1 MIRHMLDAR
10 HRSGVLSAVLAL
22 VFAAACGSTG
32 PTASPSAV
40 ASPSPSAASA
50 SPTLA
55 SASPS
60 PASATP
66 TSAPSASAAAAS
78 CSDVAAATPSSSP
91 GTAADDPNA
100 ALYGRIEVQ
109 VQQLRGLTATTPV
122 PRTVLSPAGLCALLK
137 SEMATQIPA
146 ELMAAT
152 DRLYR
157 QLGLLA
163 PAQSLETLTLDLLA
177 SQVVGLY
184 DNKTKQMYVVSSSGV
199 IGPEQQITYAHE
211 FDHALQDQAFVLKKV
226 VPEVT
231 DQGDR
236 TMARTMLVEGDATLL
251 MSLWAQ
257 GNLTADQLAQI
268 ASGGDPA
275 AQAALDAA
283 PPILKEPL
291 LADYTSGLTLALG
304 AWQNTRSFDGV
315 NALFRTPPDTTEQVM
330 HPEKLASREPAVAM
344 ALPAGFAGKLGKGW
358 KVTLQ
363 DTFGEFVLGVL
374 VRTGNASA
382 GTDPALGWGG
392 DRVALLEGPNGAR
405 AAIVDTT
412 WDTAKAAGDYFAAI
426 QALSDK
432 LNAAGFV
439 ATAVPLG
446 DKRVALVSANSND
459 TMRLVDS
466 VMHLAQ

>member
-1 MIRHMLDAR
+1 MLA
-10 HRSGVLSAVLAL
+10 AVLAL

-32 PTASPSAV
+32 PTASPSV
-40 ASPSPSAASA
+40 AATSSPSAATA
-50 SPTLA
+50 SPA
-55 SASPS
+55 
-60 PASATP
+60 PASTP
-66 TSAPSASAAAAS
+66 PAPAASVSGSPSASAAAAS
-78 CSDVAAATPSSSP
+78 CSDTTAATPSSSP
-91 GTAADDPNA
+91 APAADDPNA
-100 ALYGRIEVQ
+100 ALYARIEAQ
-109 VQQLRGLTATTPV
+109 VQQLRGLPATTPV
-122 PRTVLSPAGLCALLK
+122 PRNVLDPAGLCAFLK
-137 SEMATQIPA
+137 AAIATANPPA
-146 ELMAAT
+146 LVAAT
-152 DRLYR
+152 DRLYK
-157 QLGLLA
+157 QLGLLTKD
-163 PAQSLETLTLDLLA
+163 QSLAKLTLDLLA
-177 SQVVGLY
+177 AQVIGLY

-226 VPEVT
+226 VPEAT

-315 NALFRTPPDTTEQVM
+315 NALFRNPPDTTEQVM
-330 HPEKLASREPAVAM
+330 HPEKLASREPAVAVGF
-344 ALPAGFAGKLGKGW
+344 PAGFAAKLGKGW
-358 KVTLQ
+358 KITLQ
-363 DTFGEFVLGVL
+363 DTFGEFVLGIL
-374 VRTGNASA
+374 VRAGKADA
-382 GTDPALGWGG
+382 GTDPALSWGG
-392 DRVALLEGPNGAR
+392 DRVALLEGPNGAS
-405 AAIVDTT
+405 AAILDTT
-412 WDTAKAAGDYFAAI
+412 WDTAKAADDYFAAI
-426 QALSDK
+426 QALADK
-432 LNAAGFV
+432 LNAAGNV

-446 DKRVALVSANSND
+446 DKRVVLVSADSNA
-459 TMRLVDS
+459 TMSLIDS